1 MTDKEKMVILLI
13 EDNPDHAE
21 LIMDALEESHIENE
35 IVWTDSGE
43 LGLDFLFKRGKYKD
57 DPRTRFPILVLLDIK
72 LPGIDGIEVL
82 KAIKENKA
90 TTDIPVV
97 MLTTS
102 REESEILRSYRYH
115 ASSYIV
121 KPINFNEFMEAIAGL
136 NVYWTIATL
145 PSRSSTKN
153 A

>member
-1 MTDKEKMVILLI
+1 MKTDNMVIVLI

-21 LIMDALEESHIENE
+21 LIVEALEENHVKNE
-35 IVWTDSGE
+35 IVWLDSGE
-43 LGLDFLFKRGKYKD
+43 RGLDFLLNRGEYASD
-57 DPRTRFPILVLLDIK
+57 TRTHRPMLVLLDIK

-82 KAIKENKA
+82 KTIKETPE

-102 REESEILRSYRYH
+102 REESEIHKSYSNH

-121 KPINFNEFMEAIAGL
+121 KPIKFCDFVEVMKSL
-136 NVYWTIATL
+136 NIYWTLAVL
-145 PSRSSTKN
+145 PHRGRSE
-153 A
+153 